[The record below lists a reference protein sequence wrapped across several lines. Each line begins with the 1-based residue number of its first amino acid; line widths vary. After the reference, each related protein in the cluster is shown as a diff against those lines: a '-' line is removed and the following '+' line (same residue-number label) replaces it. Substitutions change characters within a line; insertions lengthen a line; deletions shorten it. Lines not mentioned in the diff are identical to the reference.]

1 MQLKRGETHFAAER
15 HPAVISGFDDIGRY
29 ETVDGPK
36 MMCEIIYTL
45 ASVNSQGQQ
54 RRISEKLTQSLSEKS
69 NLFARVSV
77 ILGSVPDNFE
87 SSSVL
92 GKQVTV
98 LTRLVKDAHGKAVP
112 RVCGLEPAP
121 PDQAVKFEVVTVKF
135 SKKTSKK
142 TTTPLPDR
150 KRVTA
155 LPDILEERRV
165 SYY

>member
-1 MQLKRGETHFAAER
+1 MQLKRGETNFVAER
-15 HPAVISGFDDIGRY
+15 HPGVISGFEDLGQRD
-29 ETVDGPK
+29 TPDGPK
-36 MMCEIIYTL
+36 MLCELIYTL
-45 ASVNSQGQQ
+45 SSVNSQGQQ
-54 RRISEKLTQSLSEKS
+54 RRISEKLNQSLNEKS
-69 NLFARVSV
+69 ILFARVAI
-77 ILGSVPDNFE
+77 ILGEVPEDFV
-87 SSSVL
+87 STSVL

-98 LTRLVKDAHGKAVP
+98 LTRMVKDGNGKAVS

-142 TTTPLPDR
+142 TTATLPDR